1 MVGRSSALLKVD
13 LIQVLGCV
21 CGASREARQGSFR
34 EPDGYDFKVRFMSGP
49 GNHTTRR
56 IDSYSRLNAGN
67 AT

>member
-34 EPDGYDFKVRFMSGP
+34 EAGGYDFKVQFMSSQAI
-49 GNHTTRR
+49 TTRI
-56 IDSYSRLNAGN
+56 IDSYSRLIAGK
-67 AT
+67 AI

>member
-34 EPDGYDFKVRFMSGP
+34 EAGGYDFKVHLSQGKAD
-49 GNHTTRR
+49 TTRT
-56 IDSYSRLNAGN
+56 IDSYSLLKAENAI
-67 AT
+67 